1 MVITLNIQ
9 GASPEEIRETCKQ
22 FAEMGINNRIVV
34 KPEDL
39 GGVTL
44 PRERPAAR
52 VPHHRWKDDEI
63 LYAVDLYEKGVA
75 YKAIS
80 EAIKTRFNISVTP
93 AAVSRIIERF
103 RNQK

>member
-9 GASPEEIRETCKQ
+9 GSSPEEIRDAIGKIAEEWIETIQ
-22 FAEMGINNRIVV
+22 AET
-34 KPEDL
+34 L
-39 GGVTL
+39 GRVTP
-44 PRERPAAR
+44 PRERPTAR